1 MIAAGPS
8 PIACHQIESFPTR
21 PHPMKRQRMHTL
33 IVVVVTVLAAGIA
46 GTFVLS
52 LTADRPAGLGVHDG
66 RLAEVPSSPNC
77 VSTYA
82 STKLHG
88 IQPLVFDGNPDR
100 ALEKVRALVSTM
112 RGATLVEAKSDYLY
126 VEFRSQMFRF
136 VDDVEFFVDARTN
149 QIHFRSA
156 SRTGHSDLGVNRARM
171 ERIRK
176 LFETR
181 SRDL

>member
-1 MIAAGPS
+1 M
-8 PIACHQIESFPTR
+8 
-21 PHPMKRQRMHTL
+21 
-33 IVVVVTVLAAGIA
+33 
-46 GTFVLS
+46 
-52 LTADRPAGLGVHDG
+52 
-66 RLAEVPSSPNC
+66 
-77 VSTYA
+77 
-82 STKLHG
+82 
-88 IQPLVFDGNPDR
+88 FDGNPDR

-156 SRTGHSDLGVNRARM
+156 SRTGHSDPGVNRARM